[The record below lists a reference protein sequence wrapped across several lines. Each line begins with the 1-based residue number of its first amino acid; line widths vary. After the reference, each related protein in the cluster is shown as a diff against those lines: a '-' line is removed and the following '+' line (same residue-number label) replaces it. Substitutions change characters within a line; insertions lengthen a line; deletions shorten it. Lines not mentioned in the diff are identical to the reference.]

1 MAKRTFFPADML
13 RFADACD
20 AAGISE
26 RTMWRLL
33 KNGDAPPFM
42 MVGRQRRWR
51 YDFLVAFRKKET
63 ELRGEVSEYPDPK
76 AAAANAKTW
85 TIEAAAKAVGAWKER
100 EMWRRAKVVM
110 SDDAF
115 RPEQSEKFEA
125 EAALV
130 DPNRTEK
137 DDAIWHRRITDKT
150 IEIATSLGFSLA
162 NPPQNDEERAARNA
176 LKHLLIFTYSE
187 ILAAEAKWRTMDWTS
202 MPKAPP
208 SVSD

>member
-1 MAKRTFFPADML
+1 MAKRTFFPKDML
-13 RFADACD
+13 RVADACD
-20 AAGISE
+20 VAGISQ

-33 KNGDAPPFM
+33 RDGDAPPFV

-51 YDFLVAFRKKET
+51 YDFLVAYRKKET
-63 ELRGEVSEYPDPK
+63 ELRGEVSDYPDLNS
-76 AAAANAKTW
+76 ATATVTTW
-85 TIEAAAKAVGAWKER
+85 TIEAAAEAVGAWKER
-100 EMWRRAKVVM
+100 ELWRRAMVVM
-110 SDDAF
+110 SDHAF
-115 RPEQSEKFEA
+115 LPEQSEKFEA

-137 DDAIWHRRITDKT
+137 DDAIWHQRITDKT

-162 NPPQNDEERAARNA
+162 NPPQNEEERAARNA

-187 ILAAEAKWRTMDWTS
+187 ILAAEAKWRTMDWAS

-208 SVSD
+208 STTE